1 MNKISILIV
10 EDEIALRETWQEL
23 LCHFNFEPLIA
34 SNGHE
39 AIRILNS
46 NSVDVVITDL
56 QMPLMNGYL
65 LLDYMKNNN
74 LDIMTIIC
82 SGQIKTKA
90 LDQYKIHQFI
100 NKPFNMVEIIQ
111 KIETEHAV

>member
-1 MNKISILIV
+1 
-10 EDEIALRETWQEL
+10 
-23 LCHFNFEPLIA
+23 
-34 SNGHE
+34 
-39 AIRILNS
+39 
-46 NSVDVVITDL
+46 
-56 QMPLMNGYL
+56 
-65 LLDYMKNNN
+65 
-74 LDIMTIIC
+74 MTIIC